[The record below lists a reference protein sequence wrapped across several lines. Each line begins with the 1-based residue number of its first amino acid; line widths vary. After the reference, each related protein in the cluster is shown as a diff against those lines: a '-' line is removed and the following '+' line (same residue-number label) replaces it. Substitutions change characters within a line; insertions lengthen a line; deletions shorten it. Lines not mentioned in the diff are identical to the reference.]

1 MIRRYFT
8 DSLISMINTPYTP
21 KQVGDATKDLTKKA
35 QHVWDE
41 RSAREREG
49 IFAALAIIVGAAL
62 VALVWRAGSNRDGY
76 VELPRIDDE
85 PYRRY
90 EE

>member
-1 MIRRYFT
+1 M
-8 DSLISMINTPYTP
+8 MKTPYTP
-21 KQVGDATKDLTKKA
+21 KQVSDVSRDLTKKA
-35 QHVWDE
+35 QHAWDE

-49 IFAALAIIVGAAL
+49 IFAALAIVIGAAL
-62 VALVWRAGSNRDGY
+62 VALVWRAGSNRDEY
-76 VELPRIDDE
+76 VELPRVADEE